1 MYRTFWTVAAVAGLG
16 LASLGCWAS
25 AGEKAA
31 EKEKPKKM
39 TADVVYVATP
49 HDVVEKM
56 LKMVKV
62 TKDDV
67 VYDLGCGDGRI
78 VVAAAKRYGCHGIGF
93 DIDDDRVKE
102 SRENVKKAR
111 VEKLVEI
118 RQEDI
123 FKVDLSKASV
133 ITSYLLPEMN
143 VKLIPQFDKMKDGS
157 RIVCHDY
164 NIGGVKPDK
173 VVHMTSNEDGVSHGI
188 FLYTLPLKKEK
199 VKPEDEEEDEEDEEE
214 MEEMEEEKEKEK

>member
-1 MYRTFWTVAAVAGLG
+1 MYRIFWTVAAVAGLG
-16 LASLGCWAS
+16 LASLACWAS
-25 AGEKAA
+25 VAEKAA

-56 LKMVKV
+56 LRMVKI

-78 VVAAAKRYGCHGIGF
+78 VVAAAKRYGCRGIGF

-102 SRENVKKAR
+102 SRENVKKAK

-118 RQEDI
+118 QQEDI
-123 FKVDLSKASV
+123 YTVDLSKASV

-164 NIGGVKPDK
+164 DIKGVKPDK
-173 VVHMTSNEDGVSHGI
+173 QVRMTSNEDGVSHSI
-188 FLYTLPLKKEK
+188 YLYTLPLKKEK
-199 VKPEDEEEDEEDEEE
+199 VKPGDEEEDEE
-214 MEEMEEEKEKEK
+214 EEMEEEKDK